1 MDKLTIF
8 IIAIIAI
15 MGVATIFAA
24 ISDFLE
30 KKGKGEKLIDYLFGE
45 DED

>member
-15 MGVATIFAA
+15 IGITTVLACV
-24 ISDFLE
+24 SDFLE
-30 KKGKGEKLIDYLFGE
+30 KKGKGEKMIDYLFGE